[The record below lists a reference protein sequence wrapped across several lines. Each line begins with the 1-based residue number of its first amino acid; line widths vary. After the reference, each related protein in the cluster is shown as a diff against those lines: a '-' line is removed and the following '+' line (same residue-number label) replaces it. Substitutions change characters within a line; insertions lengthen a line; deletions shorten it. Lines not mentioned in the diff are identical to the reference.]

1 MSSHLATGHEE
12 ADSRRWWALAVIA
25 IAQLMIV
32 LDITIV
38 NIALPSAQRDLGI
51 TDADRQW
58 VITAYTLAFGGLL
71 LLGGRLGDLFGRKRV
86 FTIGLLGFALAS
98 ALGGAAVSPAMLFG
112 ARALQG
118 AFGALLAPSALGLLS
133 TTFSNPKERST
144 AFGIFGAI
152 AGGGAAIGF
161 IAGGLLT
168 EYLNWRWCLFV
179 NTPIAVVTAFAA
191 FSVLKR
197 DHIAKGRRIRL
208 DLPGAVLGCGGLL
221 AIVFGTSEAVTR
233 GWSDA
238 LVIGSLVL
246 GVALLAVFV
255 LVEKRS
261 AHPLLPIHIVA
272 ERNRGGAALSVGL
285 AMVGMF
291 GLFLFLTYYMQAI
304 KHFSPVVSGISFLP
318 MTGAIVLSST
328 GIAARLMTR
337 VPSRNLIAPGLLL
350 AAGGMAWLTQ
360 MKVDSPWAAMVLPS
374 VLLIGFGMGLV
385 FMPSMSLA
393 TLGVAPNEAGAASAT
408 INSAQQ
414 VGGSL
419 GTALLN
425 TIAASATATWLAT
438 RAASDPLVQAR
449 GAVHGYVAATW
460 VAMGVLLAAALV
472 AFLMI
477 DHRPEPGEATAV
489 PGAAGAETA
498 AGTAAGA
505 ETAVPVRAVD
515 GRPSPRAAAAADVR
529 ANVRPPAESRAEAG
543 AERPPAD

>member
-1 MSSHLATGHEE
+1 MSAQTATGHDA

-51 TDADRQW
+51 SDADRQW

-98 ALGGAAVSPAMLFG
+98 AVGGGATGPAMLFG

-133 TTFSNPKERST
+133 TTFTNPKERST

-152 AGGGAAIGF
+152 AGSGAAIGF

-179 NTPIAVVTAFAA
+179 NTPIAVATAFAA
-191 FSVLKR
+191 FYVLDR
-197 DHIAKGRRIRL
+197 DHIAKGRRVRL
-208 DLPGAVLGCGGLL
+208 DLPGAVLGCTGLL

-233 GWSDA
+233 SWGDA

-246 GVALLAVFV
+246 GAALIAAFV
-255 LVEKRS
+255 LVERRT
-261 AHPLLPIHIVA
+261 AHALLPMHIVA
-272 ERNRGGAALSVGL
+272 DRNRGGGALSVGL

-291 GLFLFLTYYMQAI
+291 GLFLFLTYYLQVI
-304 KHFSPVVSGISFLP
+304 KHFSPVVTGVSFLP

-337 VPSRNLIAPGLLL
+337 VPSRLLIGPGLLL
-350 AAGGMAWLTQ
+350 AAAGMAWLTQ
-360 MKVDSPWAAMVLPS
+360 MKVDSPWAAMVLPA
-374 VLLIGFGMGLV
+374 VLLLGFGMGLV

-414 VGGSL
+414 VGGSF

-425 TIAASATATWLAT
+425 TVAASATATYLST
-438 RAASDPLVQAR
+438 RLVRTPLVQAQ
-449 GAVHGYVAATW
+449 GAVHGYVIATW
-460 VAMGVLLAAALV
+460 VAMGVLLLAAV
-472 AFLMI
+472 IAFLMI
-477 DHRPEPGEATAV
+477 DHRPAPGEATGV
-489 PGAAGAETA
+489 PGGADAAE
-498 AGTAAGA
+498 
-505 ETAVPVRAVD
+505 AVAAVD
-515 GRPSPRAAAAADVR
+515 GQPSAKAGATA
-529 ANVRPPAESRAEAG
+529 PAERQRAT
-543 AERPPAD
+543 